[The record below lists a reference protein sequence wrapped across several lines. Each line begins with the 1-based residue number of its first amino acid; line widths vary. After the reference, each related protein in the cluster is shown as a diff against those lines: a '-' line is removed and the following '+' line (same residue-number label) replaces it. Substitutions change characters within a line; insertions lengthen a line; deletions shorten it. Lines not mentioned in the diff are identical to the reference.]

1 MIELFN
7 KKKDISAI
15 ASKGR
20 VSIEGIN
27 IDDLTTTNSNKEKSG
42 AVNVQVNIQ
51 DSTGECGDYYEYQN
65 ERKRDEIDL
74 LKYPPDIILD
84 PEADNAP
91 LPEVRAVVEIGDN
104 MDLPVNTFRAW
115 FLGIVF
121 TIVGSGVNQFFS
133 MRYPGVTISSLVAEL
148 VSFPCGQFLAFVLPV
163 KTFDL
168 GKLGKFVVNPD
179 RRFNKKEHT
188 LITIMANISFTS
200 SWATDVIQAQQ
211 IYGVP
216 SPAGYKILMVLTCQ
230 LFGLGVAGLMDT
242 ILVKDSM
249 NYWPNTLAN
258 VAMFDSLHDKLNP
271 VADGWRISRLKFFLI
286 AFICSFVYYFFP
298 GFIFQALSYFNWICW
313 IVPNNIVVNQ
323 LFGQIQGL
331 GFNPITF
338 DWAQIAYGN
347 GSPLLIPVASQAMAL
362 AGWFIFFAILPIA
375 LYYTNSMYFAYLPLS
390 SSTVFDNKGN
400 EYDGGKVLDAGSM
413 SLNIEAYK
421 NYSPPFLSA
430 TYAISYGLSYAVL
443 SSSIIYTIL
452 EHGKDIWNSFK
463 GNYKKDVHVRE
474 MEKYKSVPKWWYI
487 LLTVLVYVVTIITM
501 ETYNSKWPVWAIT
514 IALAMVIIFILP
526 IGIVYARTNI
536 NTNCMTVLGQIIA
549 GYTID
554 PPKPIV
560 SLAWKFYAYTGVS
573 QAMAFSQ
580 DMKLSYY
587 MKVPKRTVFWAQF
600 ISCVIGALV
609 QVGILVFMLD
619 NIEGICTPNQKDSF
633 TCPQGTTNFA
643 ASVIWGLV
651 GPKRLISVGKIYSGF
666 LHLFWIGAVVTILV
680 WYLQR
685 KFPTN
690 KYYKHINVVVFF
702 GALGNYPPATG
713 LNYTSAFVVGFIFN
727 YWIKKRWGNWWLKYN
742 FVLSCALDVGV
753 ALCGIIIFFCIQYPG
768 AQLNWWGNEVFNNT
782 ADGRNTPWKKLPER
796 GFFGPSTWG

>member
-1 MIELFN
+1 MINFFGARTGTGNDTGTGDVEVITNLDTDYSPSHS
-7 KKKDISAI
+7 KTEKVGVEICVEVAKDSYDPE
-15 ASKGR
+15 KG
-20 VSIEGIN
+20 
-27 IDDLTTTNSNKEKSG
+27 
-42 AVNVQVNIQ
+42 
-51 DSTGECGDYYEYQN
+51 DSDG
-65 ERKRDEIDL
+65 DL
-74 LKYPPDIILD
+74 LKYPPDVILE

-91 LPEVRAVVEIGDN
+91 LPEVRAVVEVGDDV
-104 MDLPVNTFRAW
+104 DLPVNTFRAW
-115 FLGIVF
+115 LLGIIF

-148 VSFPCGQFLAFVLPV
+148 ISFPCGQFLAFILPIY
-163 KTFDL
+163 TIDL
-168 GKLGKFVVNPD
+168 GKFGKFTINPD

-200 SWATDVIQAQQ
+200 SWATDVIQAQY

-242 ILVKDSM
+242 ILVKDSK

-258 VAMFDSLHDKLNP
+258 VAMFDSLHSKANP
-271 VADGWRISRLKFFLI
+271 VANGWRVSRLKFFLI
-286 AFICSFVYYFFP
+286 AFSCSFFYYFFP
-298 GFIFQALSYFNWICW
+298 GYIFQALSYFNWICW
-313 IVPNNIVVNQ
+313 IVPNNVVVNQ
-323 LFGQIQGL
+323 IFGQIQGL

-347 GSPLLIPVASQAMAL
+347 GSPLLIPVASQTMAL
-362 AGWFIFFAILPIA
+362 AGWFIFFGILPIA
-375 LYYTNSMYFAYLPLS
+375 LYYSNSMYFAYLPLS

-400 EYDGGKVLDAGSM
+400 EYDGGRVLNAGSM
-413 SLNIEAYK
+413 SLDEEAYK
-421 NYSPPFLSA
+421 NYSPPFLAA

-443 SSSIIYTIL
+443 SSSVVYTLL

-463 GNYKKDVHVRE
+463 GEYKKDVHVRE
-474 MEKYKSVPKWWYI
+474 MEKYKAVPKWWYI

-501 ETYNSKWPVWAIT
+501 EKYDSKWPVWAIT
-514 IALAMVIIFILP
+514 IALAMVFIFILP
-526 IGIVYARTNI
+526 VGIVYARTNI

-600 ISCVIGALV
+600 ISCIIGALV
-609 QVGILVFMLD
+609 QVGVLIFMLD
-619 NIEGICTPNQKDSF
+619 NIDGICSSDQKDHF
-633 TCPQGTTNFA
+633 VCPQGTTNFA

-666 LHLFWIGAVVTILV
+666 LHLFWIGAVLTTIV

-685 KFPTN
+685 KYPNN
-690 KYYKHINVVVFF
+690 KYFKYINVVVFF

-727 YWIKKRWGNWWLKYN
+727 YWIKRRWGNWWLKYN

-782 ADGRNTPWKKLPER
+782 ADGKKIPWKSLPES
-796 GFFGPSTWG
+796 GFFGPSNWS